1 MKVIP
6 MMNLKGG
13 VGKTSS
19 TVNAA
24 ATLALDYRQRVL
36 VVDGDSQCNT
46 TEFFCAQNGHTQSTF
61 ADLLRGTATGDAI
74 RPSKIEGIDLLP
86 ADDSLMDLDLSKV
99 EGQLVDVTCLKKL
112 RGSLAER
119 YDWVLIDCPPAF
131 NAAAAAALLAAD
143 AVVIP
148 IKLDA
153 FSLRGMSNLQRQIH
167 NMKRLNPELKIAGFL
182 PTMAYKSNTIDEAE
196 RMLRGSGLHVFPS
209 IRRSGPVDAMTFS
222 QVPLIL
228 SSPKS
233 AACQDYR
240 RFVEELAGPS
250 PRKRRARTE
259 GGEQHGV

>member
-1 MKVIP
+1 MKIIP

-13 VGKTSS
+13 VGKTST

-46 TEFFCAQNGHTQSTF
+46 TEFFCAQNGHMKSTF
-61 ADLLRGTATGDAI
+61 ADMLRGTAAGDAI

-86 ADDSLMDLDLSKV
+86 ADDSLMD
-99 EGQLVDVTCLKKL
+99 
-112 RGSLAER
+112 LAER

-182 PTMAYKSNTIDEAE
+182 PTMAYKSDTIDEAE